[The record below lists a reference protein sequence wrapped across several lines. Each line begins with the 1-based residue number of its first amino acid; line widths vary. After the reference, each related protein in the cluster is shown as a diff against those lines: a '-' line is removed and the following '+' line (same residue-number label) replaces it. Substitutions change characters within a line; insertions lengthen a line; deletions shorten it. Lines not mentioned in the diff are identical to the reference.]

1 MIELRWHRS
10 PVSELRSRVS
20 RLRRSAGCDGHIV
33 SCNVR
38 GVADRRDRPCGSHM
52 LILSLLRGLSSLVGR
67 LPSLSIRQRGER
79 DTMRLATCPARQIKQ
94 IVHYQSAA
102 PKCEKLHGVHVVC
115 EWQVHVVC
123 KWQVVVLQQCPGT
136 SSIVQLRP
144 TNLPLPS
151 LYLKSK

>member
-38 GVADRRDRPCGSHM
+38 GVTDRRDRPCGFHR
-52 LILSLLRGLSSLVGR
+52 LRLSLLRGLSSLVGR

-79 DTMRLATCPARQIKQ
+79 DTMRLATCPARLIKQ
-94 IVHYQSAA
+94 NVRYRSAA
-102 PKCEKLHGVHVVC
+102 TKCNGLNG
-115 EWQVHVVC
+115 VHVVC
-123 KWQVVVLQQCPGT
+123 KWHRCILLQQCPGT
-136 SSIVQLRP
+136 SSIVQLRL
-144 TNLPLPS
+144 TNLSLLS